1 MPRRLF
7 LLVLL
12 ALSFVRLGAQAPDA
26 SFADLADSAAVVV
39 TGRVAGVAVGADAG
53 AIYTYATVT
62 VGEVLKGRV
71 ADGTLVVKQLGGT
84 LPTLGLYIADQASFA
99 PQEDVLLFL
108 NVRPRD
114 GTLYT
119 VGLSRG
125 KWRLLPDLAT
135 GGVSAVQ
142 GSARVPLDQAAR
154 RAVGASRAQSDAF
167 VATPPE
173 FDLARPNFTFIPGS
187 EGGPARWHEADD
199 GARIA
204 IDFQDGTDLARFDTG
219 FGRWNAVGT
228 RLQLQRGQSGPAPTT
243 GCFDFADSHTVRF
256 YWNDPCGD
264 IPDGDLQTFGI
275 GGGYFTPGFQKTIN
289 GVVFNQFLQG
299 LAVLNQNFTNR
310 SINACLED
318 AVTHVLGHAIGLGHS
333 GDSGALMYA
342 TLRSGCASGSS
353 GLASDDIDGVRAIY
367 PPVASGGSPPNAPT
381 AITNSVTLDTVTLSW
396 TPASTGGPAQS
407 YILDAGTAPGVTNI
421 TSIVLNSP
429 NTSTVVGAVPPGL
442 YYVRVRARNALGT
455 SGPSPDTA
463 VTVGPCDAPGQ
474 PANVLYST
482 ADDLVTISWTPPAS
496 GVTQGY
502 WLYAGYAPGQSNA
515 LVTQLGPTPIFAGS
529 APFGTYYVRL
539 AAWNSCAVGPTSP
552 DLQVNVLPCT
562 AAPLPPTGLSYTRT
576 GNIVTLTW
584 NNPASG
590 SLPSRFEIHA
600 GSAPGASNLIVFST
614 TNNATSIQTL
624 APPGTYYVRVKGVN
638 NCGPSVD
645 SNEIAV
651 VVP

>member
-1 MPRRLF
+1 MTLF

-204 IDFQDGTDLARFDTG
+204 IDFQDGTDRPGSTPGSVA
-219 FGRWNAVGT
+219 GT
-228 RLQLQRGQSGPAPTT
+228 RSAHDFNCSGV
-243 GCFDFADSHTVRF
+243 S
-256 YWNDPCGD
+256 
-264 IPDGDLQTFGI
+264 
-275 GGGYFTPGFQKTIN
+275 
-289 GVVFNQFLQG
+289 QG
-299 LAVLNQNFTNR
+299 RPRPL
-310 SINACLED
+310 D
-318 AVTHVLGHAIGLGHS
+318 AS
-333 GDSGALMYA
+333 
-342 TLRSGCASGSS
+342 TL
-353 GLASDDIDGVRAIY
+353 
-367 PPVASGGSPPNAPT
+367 PT
-381 AITNSVTLDTVTLSW
+381 ATQCGSTGTIHVATFLTGICRPLESVEGISPQGFRRPLTESCSTSSCKGLRYSIRTSRIAPS
-396 TPASTGGPAQS
+396 TPAWRMRLLTCWVTPSASATRVTRARSCMRRSAAGVPPA
-407 YILDAGTAPGVTNI
+407 AAAWPVT
-421 TSIVLNSP
+421 
-429 NTSTVVGAVPPGL
+429 TSTAC
-442 YYVRVRARNALGT
+442 A
-455 SGPSPDTA
+455 PS
-463 VTVGPCDAPGQ
+463 
-474 PANVLYST
+474 
-482 ADDLVTISWTPPAS
+482 I
-496 GVTQGY
+496 
-502 WLYAGYAPGQSNA
+502 
-515 LVTQLGPTPIFAGS
+515 
-529 APFGTYYVRL
+529 R
-539 AAWNSCAVGPTSP
+539 
-552 DLQVNVLPCT
+552 
-562 AAPLPPTGLSYTRT
+562 R
-576 GNIVTLTW
+576 
-584 NNPASG
+584 
-590 SLPSRFEIHA
+590 
-600 GSAPGASNLIVFST
+600 
-614 TNNATSIQTL
+614 
-624 APPGTYYVRVKGVN
+624 
-638 NCGPSVD
+638 
-645 SNEIAV
+645 
-651 VVP
+651 

>member
-1 MPRRLF
+1 M
-7 LLVLL
+7 
-12 ALSFVRLGAQAPDA
+12 
-26 SFADLADSAAVVV
+26 
-39 TGRVAGVAVGADAG
+39 
-53 AIYTYATVT
+53 
-62 VGEVLKGRV
+62 
-71 ADGTLVVKQLGGT
+71 
-84 LPTLGLYIADQASFA
+84 
-99 PQEDVLLFL
+99 
-108 NVRPRD
+108 
-114 GTLYT
+114 
-119 VGLSRG
+119 
-125 KWRLLPDLAT
+125 
-135 GGVSAVQ
+135 
-142 GSARVPLDQAAR
+142 
-154 RAVGASRAQSDAF
+154 
-167 VATPPE
+167 
-173 FDLARPNFTFIPGS
+173 
-187 EGGPARWHEADD
+187 
-199 GARIA
+199 
-204 IDFQDGTDLARFDTG
+204 
-219 FGRWNAVGT
+219 
-228 RLQLQRGQSGPAPTT
+228 
-243 GCFDFADSHTVRF
+243 
-256 YWNDPCGD
+256 
-264 IPDGDLQTFGI
+264 
-275 GGGYFTPGFQKTIN
+275 
-289 GVVFNQFLQG
+289 FNQFLQG

-463 VTVGPCDAPGQ
+463 VTVGPCEAPGQ
-474 PANVLYST
+474 PANVLFST